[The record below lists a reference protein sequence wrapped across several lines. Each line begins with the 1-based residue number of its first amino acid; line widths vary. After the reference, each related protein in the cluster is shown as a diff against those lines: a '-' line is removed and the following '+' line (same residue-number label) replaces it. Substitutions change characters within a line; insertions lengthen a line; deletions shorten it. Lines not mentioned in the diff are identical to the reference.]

1 MSDHR
6 YATFQGLI
14 TAGLGFWLLLR
25 VWDGTILFYI
35 NQRFVLL
42 VLLAALG
49 LLLLAQMLF
58 RQLAQRRQRLLTAAV
73 QPPYA
78 LEEADGHVHEH
89 EHDRDHGHE
98 HVARQGSSLLWIA
111 LPLVLGLLFPPKP
124 LDASAVAN
132 RGISTSAA
140 VSRTASGGMVLGIPP
155 EERTILDWLYAAEDS
170 PNPAE
175 LDGLPAVVTG
185 FVVRDVGMAA
195 DQFLIGRFT
204 ITCCVADS
212 AAIGLPV
219 IWPEAEQLAD
229 QGWVQV
235 RGKVKMVQK
244 GGQWQ
249 VQIAAEQVEA
259 VLQPEQPYLFP

>member
-6 YATFQGLI
+6 YTTFQGLI

-49 LLLLAQMLF
+49 LLLLAQMVF
-58 RQLAQRRQRLLTAAV
+58 RQLAQRRQSLLTGEV
-73 QPPYA
+73 QPPHA
-78 LEEADGHVHEH
+78 HEEADGHVHAHDHDH
-89 EHDRDHGHE
+89 EHG
-98 HVARQGSSLLWIA
+98 ARQGRNLLWIA
-111 LPLVLGLLFPPKP
+111 LPLVLGLLFSPKP
-124 LDASAVAN
+124 LDARAVAN
-132 RGISTSAA
+132 RGISTNAA
-140 VSRTASGGMVLGIPP
+140 VSRTASGGIVLGIPP
-155 EERTILDWLYAAEDS
+155 EERTVLDWLYAAEDS

-175 LDGLPAVVTG
+175 LDGLTAVVTG
-185 FVVRDVGMAA
+185 FVVREAGTAA

-219 IWPEAEQLAD
+219 IWPEAEELTD

-235 RGKVKMVQK
+235 RGKVKMVQE
-244 GGQWQ
+244 GGRWQ

-259 VLQPEQPYLFP
+259 AEQPEQPYLFP

>member
-6 YATFQGLI
+6 YTMFQGLI

-35 NQRFVLL
+35 HQRFVLL

-49 LLLLAQMLF
+49 LLLLAQVVF
-58 RQLAQRRQRLLTAAV
+58 RQLAQSRQSLLTGEV
-73 QPPYA
+73 QP
-78 LEEADGHVHEH
+78 LHTHEAGEAHDHAH
-89 EHDRDHGHE
+89 EHDDGREYG
-98 HVARQGSSLLWIA
+98 ARQGSNLMWIA
-111 LPLVLGLLFPPKP
+111 LPLVLGLLFTPKP
-124 LDASAVAN
+124 LDASAVDN
-132 RGISTSAA
+132 RGISTNAA
-140 VSRTASGGMVLGIPP
+140 VSRTAAGGMVLGIPP
-155 EERTILDWLYAAEDS
+155 EERTVLDWLYAAEDS
-170 PNPAE
+170 PNPLE

-185 FVVRDVGMAA
+185 FVVREAGTAA

-219 IWPEAEQLAD
+219 IWPEAEELAD

-235 RGKVKMVQK
+235 RGKVKMVQE
-244 GGQWQ
+244 GGRWQ

-259 VLQPEQPYLFP
+259 AEQPEQPYLFP

>member
-6 YATFQGLI
+6 YTTFQGLI

-49 LLLLAQMLF
+49 LLLLAQMVF
-58 RQLAQRRQRLLTAAV
+58 RQLAQRRQSLLTGEV
-73 QPPYA
+73 QPPHA
-78 LEEADGHVHEH
+78 HEEADGHVHAHDHDH
-89 EHDRDHGHE
+89 EHG
-98 HVARQGSSLLWIA
+98 ARQGRNLLWIA
-111 LPLVLGLLFPPKP
+111 LPLVLGLLFSPKP
-124 LDASAVAN
+124 LDARAVAN
-132 RGISTSAA
+132 RGISTNAA
-140 VSRTASGGMVLGIPP
+140 VSRTASGGIVLGIPP
-155 EERTILDWLYAAEDS
+155 EERTVLDWLYAAEDS

-185 FVVRDVGMAA
+185 FVVREAGTAA

-219 IWPEAEQLAD
+219 IWPEAEELTD

-235 RGKVKMVQK
+235 RGKVKMVQE
-244 GGQWQ
+244 GGRWQ

-259 VLQPEQPYLFP
+259 AEQPEQPYLFP

>member
-6 YATFQGLI
+6 YAMFQGLI

-49 LLLLAQMLF
+49 LLLLAQMVF
-58 RQLAQRRQRLLTAAV
+58 RQLAQRRQSLLTGEV
-73 QPPYA
+73 QPPHA
-78 LEEADGHVHEH
+78 HAGAE
-89 EHDRDHGHE
+89 EHDHTHDHDHDHGT
-98 HVARQGSSLLWIA
+98 RQASHLMWVA
-111 LPLVLGLLFPPKP
+111 LPLVLGLLFSPKP

-140 VSRTASGGMVLGIPP
+140 VSRTASGGIVLGIPP
-155 EERTILDWLYAAEDS
+155 EERTVLDWLYAAEDS

-185 FVVRDVGMAA
+185 FVVREAGMPA

-219 IWPEAEQLAD
+219 IWPEAEELAD

-235 RGKVKMVQK
+235 RGTVKMVQE
-244 GGQWQ
+244 GGRWQ
-249 VQIAAEQVEA
+249 VQIAAEQVEEA
-259 VLQPEQPYLFP
+259 PQPEQPYLFP

>member
-6 YATFQGLI
+6 YTTFQGLI

-49 LLLLAQMLF
+49 LLLLAQMVF
-58 RQLAQRRQRLLTAAV
+58 RQLAQRRQSLLTGEV
-73 QPPYA
+73 QPPHA
-78 LEEADGHVHEH
+78 HEEADGHVHAHDHDH
-89 EHDRDHGHE
+89 EHG
-98 HVARQGSSLLWIA
+98 ARQGRNLLWIA
-111 LPLVLGLLFPPKP
+111 LPLVLGLLFSPKP

-140 VSRTASGGMVLGIPP
+140 VSRTASGGIVLGIPP
-155 EERTILDWLYAAEDS
+155 EERTVLDWLYAAEDS

-175 LDGLPAVVTG
+175 LDGLTAVVTG
-185 FVVRDVGMAA
+185 FVVREAGTAA

-219 IWPEAEQLAD
+219 IWPEAEELTD

-235 RGKVKMVQK
+235 RGKVKMVQE
-244 GGQWQ
+244 GGRWQ

-259 VLQPEQPYLFP
+259 AEQPEQPYLFP